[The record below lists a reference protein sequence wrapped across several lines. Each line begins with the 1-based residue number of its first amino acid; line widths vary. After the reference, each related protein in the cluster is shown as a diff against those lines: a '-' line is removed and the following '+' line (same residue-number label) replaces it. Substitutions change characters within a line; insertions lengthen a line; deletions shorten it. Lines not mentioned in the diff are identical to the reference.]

1 MGAGRKHRRPGEPA
15 PRHDFLTRRVLE
27 RQFPVRREARGPVV
41 GPATGWQL
49 PVACSGTRCKGERAR
64 RADPSTTATIRSSS
78 GINRR
83 TARST
88 DARTRPSLPRRTST
102 AAASSAR
109 TAKARPRMANTCLG
123 RPGSMCRPPASRAGT
138 SAAGSTSSPVPASE
152 RERCP
157 DALPLQSR
165 HCAAARSDEIEPPA
179 GSGRVSPGRQTRWC
193 NLTTIPR
200 LGLDRTGRALVLF

>member
-109 TAKARPRMANTCLG
+109 TAKARPAWRI
-123 RPGSMCRPPASRAGT
+123 PALAGP
-138 SAAGSTSSPVPASE
+138 AACV
-152 RERCP
+152 
-157 DALPLQSR
+157 
-165 HCAAARSDEIEPPA
+165 AR
-179 GSGRVSPGRQTRWC
+179 
-193 NLTTIPR
+193 PR
-200 LGLDRTGRALVLF
+200 LGPELRLPARLRRRSQRANGNGARTRSRFSPDTAQPRGLTR